1 MKMLNII
8 IIREMEIKT
17 TSHLSEWLLS
27 KRLETTNAS
36 KDGGKENPV
45 YCLLECKLVQPLRK
59 IIWKFLKK
67 LKIVLPYTPEIRL
80 LDIYLKK
87 KRTLIRKKK
96 KNALPFMFTAALLAI
111 AKIWKQPNLSVYQW
125 MNG

>member
-1 MKMLNII
+1 MLA
-8 IIREMEIKT
+8 RMEAKKT
-17 TSHLSEWLLS
+17 L
-27 KRLETTNAS
+27 
-36 KDGGKENPV
+36 V

-67 LKIVLPYTPEIRL
+67 LKIVLPYTPEIPL

-87 KRTLIRKKK
+87 KRTLSKKKK